1 MGRIRTVPGGYVR
14 VAMSTSLKL
23 ELGKD
28 QTVYSVSRLA
38 AMPSIAEMVR
48 LRLKRTLVNKNGSTT
63 SKFNEI

>member
-28 QTVYSVSRLA
+28 QTVYSVSRLS

>member
-1 MGRIRTVPGGYVR
+1 
-14 VAMSTSLKL
+14 MSTSLKL